1 MKSRE
6 KIHLNNGYAPN
17 ENDGIFIKNYFFCMA
32 LLNAPLSAFLIV
44 KFACL
49 FHMI

>member
-1 MKSRE
+1 MKSGE
-6 KIHLNNGYAPN
+6 KIHLNNGYAQN
-17 ENDGIFIKNYFFCMA
+17 ENEGILIKNYFFCMA
-32 LLNAPLSAFLIV
+32 LLNSPLSAFSIV

>member
-1 MKSRE
+1 MKSGE
-6 KIHLNNGYAPN
+6 KIYINNALAPN
-17 ENDGIFIKNYFFCMA
+17 ENNAIFIINYFFRMA
-32 LLNAPLSAFLIV
+32 LLNAPLVAFLIV